1 MQNNFLSRL
10 LNNAQTSIVTE
21 DQNEKAINKLIQDQR
36 DKVNKE
42 ATINFLNRLITKGKE
57 KIQIE
62 DKKENELKSIELNL
76 KRKQNMDISVNIL

>member
-1 MQNNFLSRL
+1 L